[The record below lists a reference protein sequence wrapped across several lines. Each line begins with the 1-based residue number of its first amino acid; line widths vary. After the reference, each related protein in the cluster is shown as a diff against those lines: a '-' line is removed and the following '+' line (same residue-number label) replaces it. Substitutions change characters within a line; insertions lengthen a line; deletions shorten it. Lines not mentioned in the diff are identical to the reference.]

1 MVFFCSLK
9 IFILAALKFL
19 SVKPNIWLLHMQFLC
34 LLTFW
39 RRGHTLFLYTF
50 YLFFEIKH
58 FQAALGTVS
67 PLSFWTC
74 YLYVCRFPTWLNGKN
89 LPAMQ
94 TVWVWSRVEKIPWRR
109 KWQPTSVFLPGKSH
123 GHGQRSLVGNSP
135 WGCKRVIHG
144 LATKQQYLHV

>member
-74 YLYVCRFPTWLNGKN
+74 YLYVCRFPTWLNGKESTCSADSMG
-89 LPAMQ
+89 LVPGWEDPLEKEMA
-94 TVWVWSRVEKIPWRR
+94 THFSILAWKIPWT
-109 KWQPTSVFLPGKSH
+109 WTEEPGGQQSMGLQKSH
-123 GHGQRSLVGNSP
+123 TWLSD
-135 WGCKRVIHG
+135 
-144 LATKQQYLHV
+144 